1 MNDDI
6 VASSLLLE
14 CSSSMGLNSA
24 YRHLAMACHKHG
36 HGFSAQLVILVTLVY
51 AHDSIL
57 HLAARKHLREGSRCL
72 CENTQQTSLEIHS
85 RNT

>member
-6 VASSLLLE
+6 GASSFLLE
-14 CSSSMGLNSA
+14 CLSSMSFNSA
-24 YRHLAMACHKHG
+24 YRHLAMACHRHG
-36 HGFSAQLVILVTLVY
+36 HGFSAQLVILVTLVC

-57 HLAARKHLREGSRCL
+57 YLAARKHLREGSRCL
-72 CENTQQTSLEIHS
+72 CENTQQTSLETHS